1 MWLAVFCYLQADKF
15 KPDTD
20 YSSCIQKYIGFFGGS
35 WYERLPMPA
44 LCLHGVQFR
53 GFSKVESI

>member
-15 KPDTD
+15 KSDTD
-20 YSSCIQKYIGFFGGS
+20 YSSCLLMFIGFYWGG
-35 WYERLPMPA
+35 WYERLLMPA

-53 GFSKVESI
+53 GFGRIG